1 MNIKDPPCYL
11 IWADFLCQYLF
22 LILLGLED
30 DFLLSQVTSEN
41 PDSSKNDSTEDKKDI
56 AIYQLQ
62 KNQLEPEET
71 DPALLLSEP
80 SIKLWYAPV
89 EEQELAQSGEI
100 TIEDI
105 PEGVLG
111 KKAAAAGMKNIKSR
125 RRSRLLY
132 TLFLDKSQN

>member
-11 IWADFLCQYLF
+11 IWVDFLCQYLF

-89 EEQELAQSGEI
+89 EEQRACSI
-100 TIEDI
+100 
-105 PEGVLG
+105 
-111 KKAAAAGMKNIKSR
+111 R
-125 RRSRLLY
+125 RNHY
-132 TLFLDKSQN
+132 

>member
-1 MNIKDPPCYL
+1 M
-11 IWADFLCQYLF
+11 
-22 LILLGLED
+22 ED

-62 KNQLEPEET
+62 KNQL
-71 DPALLLSEP
+71 DQKKQIQLCFYLNLQSNSGMLLL
-80 SIKLWYAPV
+80 KNK
-89 EEQELAQSGEI
+89 ELAQSGKI

-111 KKAAAAGMKNIKSR
+111 KKAAAAGIKKIKSR